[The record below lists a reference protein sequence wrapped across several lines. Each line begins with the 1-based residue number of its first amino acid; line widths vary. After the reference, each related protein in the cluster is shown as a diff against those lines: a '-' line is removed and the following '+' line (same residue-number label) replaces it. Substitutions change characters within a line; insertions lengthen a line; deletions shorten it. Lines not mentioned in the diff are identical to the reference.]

1 MKKKPLTLRRCPPR
15 VHAALKHSAKVN
27 RRSLNG
33 EALFWLERQAAE
45 KPVTGKEAA
54 AILRRFQ
61 KMLSREDHRQ
71 IAKGVEE
78 ARRRMAHEHL
88 H

>member
-1 MKKKPLTLRRCPPR
+1 MKKTPLTLRRCPPQ
-15 VHAALKHSAKVN
+15 VHAALKRSAKIN

-33 EALFWLERQAAE
+33 EALFWLERQASE
-45 KPVTGKEAA
+45 KAVTGKQAA

-61 KMLSREDHRQ
+61 KILTRDDHRQ
-71 IAKGVEE
+71 IAKGIED

>member
-1 MKKKPLTLRRCPPR
+1 MKKTPLTLRRCPPQ
-15 VHAALKHSAKVN
+15 VHAALKRSAKVN
-27 RRSLNG
+27 RRSING

-45 KPVTGKEAA
+45 RPVTGREAA
-54 AILRRFQ
+54 TILRRFQ
-61 KMLSREDHRQ
+61 KMLTRSDHKQ
-71 IAKGVEE
+71 IAKGVED